1 MLGWLGLG
9 RTGKGGSRRA
19 VAPSEA
25 TPWPP
30 GPAARLSGARAPG
43 IAAGAPASGGG
54 FAEAPPAELGHTA
67 STPRPGPRREPDR
80 EPPGLADLDAR
91 LPPPGVE
98 ARSVGEPRATRHRD
112 PRLGADAAG
121 GGMVRGPDGA
131 LRPHY
136 WGHRERLRQRFL
148 AGGHEAM
155 PEYELLELVLFNA
168 IPRVDVKP
176 LAKRLLAA
184 FGDLGGVVAAPE
196 RRLLEV
202 DGATPR
208 VHLQLRLVGAMAH
221 RLARARVLDRCVIAS
236 WDDLLAYCKTAMAH
250 RSTEQVRVLFLD
262 RKNVLIADEAQGEG
276 TVDHVPV
283 YPREIVRRALEVG
296 ASAIVLVHNHPS
308 GDPEPSEE
316 DVAMT
321 ARVVEAC
328 TAVGIA
334 VHDHLVIGRER
345 DASLRALGLM

>member
-1 MLGWLGLG
+1 MRRCRRLGRRSSRRASVTPRSPSCAMPLGDARGRAAPMLGWLGLG

-30 GPAARLSGARAPG
+30 GPAARLSGAHAPG

-91 LPPPGVE
+91 LPPPGVD
-98 ARSVGEPRATRHRD
+98 ARSVGEPRAIRHRD

-148 AGGHEAM
+148 AGGARGDAGVRAARTRAVQRDPEGRREAARQA
-155 PEYELLELVLFNA
+155 PA
-168 IPRVDVKP
+168 
-176 LAKRLLAA
+176 
-184 FGDLGGVVAAPE
+184 GGV
-196 RRLLEV
+196 RR
-202 DGATPR
+202 PR
-208 VHLQLRLVGAMAH
+208 RRG
-221 RLARARVLDRCVIAS
+221 
-236 WDDLLAYCKTAMAH
+236 
-250 RSTEQVRVLFLD
+250 
-262 RKNVLIADEAQGEG
+262 
-276 TVDHVPV
+276 
-283 YPREIVRRALEVG
+283 RRA
-296 ASAIVLVHNHPS
+296 PS
-308 GDPEPSEE
+308 GGSWRSRAPRRASTSSS
-316 DVAMT
+316 AWS
-321 ARVVEAC
+321 ARWR
-328 TAVGIA
+328 TGWR
-334 VHDHLVIGRER
+334 GRECST
-345 DASLRALGLM
+345 AA